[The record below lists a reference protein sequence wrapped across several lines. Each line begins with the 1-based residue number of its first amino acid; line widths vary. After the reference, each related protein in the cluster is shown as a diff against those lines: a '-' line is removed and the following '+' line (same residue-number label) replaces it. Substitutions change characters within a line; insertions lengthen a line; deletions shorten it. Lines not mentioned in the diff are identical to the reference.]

1 MNEEL
6 FEIDDDAVG
15 SVLLNAF
22 SLTHGD
28 RNNQY
33 GSFVEDYQRVAN
45 VWNALCD
52 GEPPVMCPEY
62 ALLFM
67 VCMKLCRVAYGL
79 HTGLAFESPAMVEDS
94 ITDCAGYLD
103 GLWKSL
109 NTPDQV
115 DETDDD
121 DVEPDDID
129 DWDDDDDD
137 CD

>member
-1 MNEEL
+1 MNDEL
-6 FEIDDDAVG
+6 FEIDDDGVG
-15 SVLLNAF
+15 SILLNAF
-22 SLTHGD
+22 ALTHGD

-33 GSFVEDYQRVAN
+33 GPFVEDYQRVAN

-52 GEPPVMCPEY
+52 GEPTVMCPEY

-67 VCMKLCRVAYGL
+67 TTMKLCRVAYGL
-79 HTGLAFESPAMVEDS
+79 HSGMAFENPAAVEDS
-94 ITDCAGYLD
+94 ITDATGYLD

-109 NTPDQV
+109 NTPDPV
-115 DETDDD
+115 H
-121 DVEPDDID
+121 EPDDID